1 MALSFA
7 QPQVERPGP
16 VGAPPCRSLQPLR
29 SGQPAARVG
38 PFQLSSPVPAS
49 TRKKVVATAS
59 RRKTTA
65 SNNLDPLSRA
75 TVVRPPPLLREYRR
89 ARSTN
94 RAGQPSEPFF
104 MGMGQGL
111 YALDLRPWRPQARRR
126 RERVAGAY
134 ADRRQQCL
142 GAAGP

>member
-1 MALSFA
+1 MIAPVAL
-7 QPQVERPGP
+7 
-16 VGAPPCRSLQPLR
+16 API
-29 SGQPAARVG
+29 RVA
-38 PFQLSSPVPAS
+38 PAS
-49 TRKKVVATAS
+49 TQKKVVATVS
-59 RRKTTA
+59 RVEGA
-65 SNNLDPLSRA
+65 C
-75 TVVRPPPLLREYRR
+75 
-89 ARSTN
+89 N